1 MEQPD
6 EAGAPAEQSFE
17 AFFRQENAAERAPAA
32 PAPDAKADAGV
43 SPEAPP
49 EKEPIAAKESESGDR
64 NLDGTFK
71 PKDKKPRNDPQA
83 RIDQQTAKQREAER
97 ERDQARAEAAH
108 WRTQAQQ
115 RPQAP
120 PPAPIVPAVAETPQ
134 AAWKRYMAHPD
145 APKRE
150 SFDDPTDYAI
160 AANYFISEQRDAERN
175 AREQQML
182 GEQLDAQRA
191 NAFRERGIAKD
202 PKFFENLAARIM
214 AEGDPPI
221 NRPTQDYIKASPLGP
236 DLLVYLLDNPADAQ
250 RLSTLP
256 PLDSREAIA
265 EIAGLLKARQTA
277 ASQAPR
283 PTPVLSRAPAPIQ
296 PLGGS
301 LTPADTASDD
311 VPFEEFYRRENA
323 KTPRR

>member
-1 MEQPD
+1 MEEQ
-6 EAGAPAEQSFE
+6 EAGTPAEQSFE
-17 AFFRQENAAERAPAA
+17 QFFAEENKAERAPAS
-32 PAPDAKADAGV
+32 V
-43 SPEAPP
+43 PEAKPVEPAAKSEIPP
-49 EKEPIAAKESESGDR
+49 EKEPIAAKEGESSDR

-108 WRTQAQQ
+108 WRAQAQRQ
-115 RPQAP
+115 PQAP
-120 PPAPIVPAVAETPQ
+120 PQAPITPAVAETPQ
-134 AAWKRYMAHPD
+134 AAWKRYMTHPD

-160 AANYFISEQRDAERN
+160 AVNYFISEQRDTERN

-182 GEQLDAQRA
+182 GQQLDAQRA

-202 PKFFENLAARIM
+202 PKFFENLQSRIM

-256 PLDSREAIA
+256 PLESREAIA

-301 LTPADTASDD
+301 LTPADTPSDD

-323 KTPRR
+323 KTQRR

>member
-6 EAGAPAEQSFE
+6 DAGTPAEQTFE
-17 AFFRQENAAERAPAA
+17 AFFAAENKAEREPAA
-32 PAPDAKADAGV
+32 TVAEPIPEPVAPPKE
-43 SPEAPP
+43 SP
-49 EKEPIAAKESESGDR
+49 EKEPIAAKEGELSDR

-97 ERDQARAEAAH
+97 RADDAERRLRELEATI
-108 WRTQAQQ
+108 RRPQVP
-115 RPQAP
+115 PQAP
-120 PPAPIVPAVAETPQ
+120 IAPVVAESPQ
-134 AAWKRYMAHPD
+134 DEWKRYMARPD
-145 APKRE
+145 APQRA
-150 SFDDPTDYAI
+150 SFEDPTDYAI
-160 AANYFISEQRDAERN
+160 AANYFITKTRDAERS
-175 AREQQML
+175 AHEQQVL
-182 GEQLDAQRA
+182 NQHLDAQRA
-191 NAFRERGIAKD
+191 NAFHERGIAKD
-202 PKFFENLAARIM
+202 PKFFENLQARIM

-236 DLLVYLLDNPADAQ
+236 DLLVYLLDNPTEAQ

-256 PLDSREAIA
+256 PLESREAIA
-265 EIAGLLKARQTA
+265 EIAGSLKARQTA

-283 PTPVLSRAPAPIQ
+283 PAPVLSRAPAPIQ

-311 VPFEEFYRRENA
+311 VSFEEFYRRENQKA
-323 KTPRR
+323 PRR